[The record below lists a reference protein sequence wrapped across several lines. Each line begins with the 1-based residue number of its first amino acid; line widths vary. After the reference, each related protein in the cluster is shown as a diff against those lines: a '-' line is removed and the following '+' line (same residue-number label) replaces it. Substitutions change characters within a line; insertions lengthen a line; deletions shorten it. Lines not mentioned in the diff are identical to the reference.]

1 MLLESLVA
9 IGTLILLEG
18 ILSVDNALAMALQ
31 VKALAPSQQR
41 RALLYGMWGAL
52 LFRGLAIL
60 GARWLLSV
68 WWLQIAGAFYLLYL
82 AIAHFAFRR
91 ETHQLDGA
99 EGSSRGFWAT
109 VAIVEFTDAAFAL
122 DSTLVAVGISDQL
135 WVVLSGVALGIVAVR
150 YAAMLFVKLLERFPE
165 IEQLGFVLVG
175 WVAVRLMSEG
185 FEKMSAAVLLKPYH
199 EHILPEWVFWTGV
212 GIVALIGGWFMLRG
226 RWGIGTRISESSK
239 GFIDGCEKLVDLLP
253 FTGNARRI
261 VVLIIGILLLAIGVA
276 LIFLPGPAIVVIPA
290 GLAILATEFQW
301 ARSLL
306 NKGKTSMRRILGRA

>member
-9 IGTLILLEG
+9 IGTLIVLEG
-18 ILSVDNALAMALQ
+18 ILSVDNALAMAVQ
-31 VKALAPSQQR
+31 VKALTPSHQR

-52 LFRGLAIL
+52 LFRGLTIL

-82 AIAHFAFRR
+82 AIAHFAFRQ
-91 ETHQLDGA
+91 ETLQFDGT

-109 VAIVEFTDAAFAL
+109 VAMVEFTDAAFAL

-185 FEKMSAAVLLKPYH
+185 FEKMSAAVLLKPYP
-199 EHILPEWVFWTGV
+199 EHILPEWIFWTGV
-212 GIVALIGGWFMLRG
+212 AIVAFIGGWFMIRG
-226 RWGIGTRISESSK
+226 RWGVGSGIAEFPKRFITR
-239 GFIDGCEKLVDLLP
+239 CEKLVDLLP
-253 FTGNARRI
+253 FTGNTRRL
-261 VVLIIGILLLAIGVA
+261 VVLIIGILVLAIGVA

-301 ARSLL
+301 ARNLL
-306 NKGKTSMRRILGRA
+306 NKGRTSMRRILDRA

>member
-31 VKALAPSQQR
+31 VKALAPSLQR

-52 LFRGLAIL
+52 LFRGLAIV

-68 WWLQIAGAFYLLYL
+68 WWLQIAGAVYLLYL
-82 AIAHFAFRR
+82 AIAHFALRR
-91 ETHQLDGA
+91 VTHQFDGS
-99 EGSSRGFWAT
+99 EGSSRGFWVT
-109 VAIVEFTDAAFAL
+109 VAMVELTDAAFAL

-150 YAAMLFVKLLERFPE
+150 YAAILFVKLLELCPE
-165 IEQLGFVLVG
+165 IEELGFVLVG
-175 WVAVRLMSEG
+175 WVAIRLMREG
-185 FEKMSAAVLLKPYH
+185 FEKMSATVLLKPYH
-199 EHILPEWVFWTGV
+199 DHILPEWVFWTGV
-212 GIVALIGGWFMLRG
+212 AVVAVIGGWFIVRG
-226 RWGIGTRISESSK
+226 HSGAGTGAAELSQR
-239 GFIDGCEKLVDLLP
+239 FLNRCENLTRRLP
-253 FTGNARRI
+253 LMGSARRMLI
-261 VVLIIGILLLAIGVA
+261 LIIGILVLIVGVA

-290 GLAILATEFQW
+290 GLAVLAAEFQW

-306 NKGKTSMRRILGRA
+306 NKGKTSMKRILGRA